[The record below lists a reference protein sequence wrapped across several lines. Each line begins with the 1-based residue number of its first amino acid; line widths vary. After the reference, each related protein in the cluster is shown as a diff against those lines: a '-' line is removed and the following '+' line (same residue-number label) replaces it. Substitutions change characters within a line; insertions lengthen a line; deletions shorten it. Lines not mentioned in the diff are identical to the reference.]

1 MISLASPVSQ
11 PVTRKVVQL
20 MGFKGL
26 TRVPVLT
33 ARSGDIVAMAGLEG
47 IEVGDT
53 VSSVESPGVLP
64 GLDIELPTL
73 AMEFYANDGPFS
85 GREGKFV
92 TATQLRERLYREQQS
107 NVGLKVVD
115 VPGQSGFKVSGRGE
129 LHLAILIETM
139 RREGYEMSVSKPE
152 VILKKEHGKIV
163 EPAEYLIVD
172 VEEQYQGATMENLGA
187 RGALMKDLAKEPMP
201 AGPDHVRIEYVIAT
215 RCLLGFKS
223 EFLILSRGTG
233 IMHQS
238 FHGHIPKGE
247 DLPLRKNGVLIAMEG
262 GLTTGYALNSLQERS
277 SLFVNPGEP
286 VYAGMIVGENAR
298 DNDMTVN
305 PCKKKHLT
313 NMRAAGSDDLVLLT
327 PPRVFSLEQAIEYI
341 ERDELVEVTP
351 KIIRLRK
358 KILKEIDRRRAG
370 R

>member
-1 MISLASPVSQ
+1 MASEKIASAS
-11 PVTRKVVQL
+11 
-20 MGFKGL
+20 
-26 TRVPVLT
+26 
-33 ARSGDIVAMAGLEG
+33 ARDSD
-47 IEVGDT
+47 
-53 VSSVESPGVLP
+53 
-64 GLDIELPTL
+64 
-73 AMEFYANDGPFS
+73 FS
-85 GREGKFV
+85 GQDGQFMTSRH
-92 TATQLRERLYREQQS
+92 LRERLLKERET
-107 NVGLKVVD
+107 NAGLHVEERENT
-115 VPGQSGFKVSGRGE
+115 GTFIVSGRGE
-129 LHLAILIETM
+129 LHLTVLIETM